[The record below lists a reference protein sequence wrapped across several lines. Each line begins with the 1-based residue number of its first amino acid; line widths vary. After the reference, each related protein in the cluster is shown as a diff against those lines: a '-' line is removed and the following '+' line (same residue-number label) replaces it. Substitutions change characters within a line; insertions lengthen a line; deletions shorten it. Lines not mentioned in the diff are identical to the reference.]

1 MALGVAIVSAM
12 LIPQIGMTRINSNS
26 ACSACSVESG
36 VLYLYTKN
44 PHTWEIL
51 QDKGEARLEFS
62 REEGT
67 FHLDARMLQPD
78 TAYALIQHEPDYP
91 TGSGYIIAAATSDS
105 RGNLH
110 LRGDWKRWKGK
121 FWLVPQSNV
130 SGKVGDKEP
139 DRLKHWDP
147 ERYLFEGRVL

>member
-1 MALGVAIVSAM
+1 MALWVAIAAGM

-26 ACSACSVESG
+26 ACSACAGEPG
-36 VLYLYTKN
+36 VLHLYTKN

-51 QDKGEARLEFS
+51 PGRGEARLDFS
-62 REEGT
+62 REEDI
-67 FHLDARMLQPD
+67 FRLDACMLEPD
-78 TAYALIQHEPDYP
+78 TTYALIQHEPDYP
-91 TGSGYIIAAATSDS
+91 TGSGYIIASASSDS
-105 RGNLH
+105 SGNLH

-139 DRLKHWDP
+139 DRLKHWNP